1 MGDRSFCLHLLVET
15 RRSYDKAVDER
26 EAAYHKEEPAHALPV
41 GLPVGQVLLHP
52 RDAGLEVDLALR
64 GPVG

>member
-1 MGDRSFCLHLLVET
+1 MGDRSFCLHLLVEP
-15 RRSYDKAVDER
+15 RRSYDEAVDEC
-26 EAAYHKEEPAHALPV
+26 EAAYHEEEPAHALPV